1 MRINQ
6 VEYILN
12 KFYDKGLVLYNK
24 YDKYIGKIDK
34 YTMDIKVEE
43 GMLMYSVCDENYKEL
58 YKVVIDID
66 IIGMI
71 DLMNE
76 EEGDD

>member
-1 MRINQ
+1 
-6 VEYILN
+6 
-12 KFYDKGLVLYNK
+12 
-24 YDKYIGKIDK
+24 
-34 YTMDIKVEE
+34 MDIKVEE
-43 GMLMYSVCDENYKEL
+43 GMLMYSVCDKNYKEL

-71 DLMNE
+71 YLMNE